1 MRLDSGSYVL
11 CGLQFHIIIRENKFK
26 VRRSKKLQIY
36 SFLLSFFIEVFYLL
50 PYCSCFISIFSL
62 PSISSPSLTIS
73 HIFFPL
79 ISFPSPH
86 SHLLPFPSLISP
98 FLSFPSL
105 SSPPLPSLSCHLLSY
120 HVIFFPSFPLISFTS
135 FPLISFPYH
144 HSCFLPSHLLPFL
157 PSHVISSHII
167 SSPFIL

>member
-1 MRLDSGSYVL
+1 MWPTVY
-11 CGLQFHIIIRENKFK
+11 IIIRKNEFK

-62 PSISSPSLTIS
+62 PSILSPSLTIS

-120 HVIFFPSFPLISFTS
+120 HVISFPSFPLRSSPLTSFHLLSHHFISFYRIGDYS
-135 FPLISFPYH
+135 PQINSSSGSGSSSNF
-144 HSCFLPSHLLPFL
+144 SHLFDWVKIA
-157 PSHVISSHII
+157 HR
-167 SSPFIL
+167 